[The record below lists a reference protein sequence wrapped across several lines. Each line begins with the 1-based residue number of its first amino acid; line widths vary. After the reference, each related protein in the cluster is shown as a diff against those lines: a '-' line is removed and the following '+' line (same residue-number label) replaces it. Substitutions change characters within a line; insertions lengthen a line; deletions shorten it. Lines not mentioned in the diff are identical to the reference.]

1 MSRQFLIR
9 RVTLLIL
16 LLSLLAINLVS
27 AQQPVFRIG
36 ILDNDRGPISNGAR
50 LAVQEINAAGG
61 VRGADGTSFR
71 LELVIQPTNFG
82 INTEEAVNNLNQADI
97 IAALGPESSTEVLN
111 TLPQLQNLNV
121 PVITPAMNDT
131 IINSDT
137 TNRLFRS
144 RAAQILNEQALASFL
159 INDIGLSTIV
169 TVQLDLESSG
179 SVIGFSSAATALGV
193 APKAGLL
200 LQQDQQVEDLAAAI
214 IAADAEIAVT
224 FGAPAI
230 ASALYNTLR
239 ESDWTGLFAFD
250 QVEDPTFRDNI
261 PLSNLNGIFSVNTW
275 SFATENA
282 ASITF
287 LNNFIRMF
295 GTVPGPVEAASYD
308 SVYLL
313 AEAIAQPGELQANL
327 GQLSEIAGVQ
337 GVLSPNRL
345 APGETSNNVTVM
357 RLGAFGT
364 PQVVARYAGGVR
376 LPEDTE
382 PVNPSAPDSTAT
394 PEPTAT
400 PDGVVITISARPF
413 QNVRSGPGTEYEVIG
428 QVTEGTQ
435 IQPIGS
441 NRENTWVVVDF
452 RGRQGW
458 LSVPIL
464 EVFGDLNSIAIID
477 PPPTPTPGYTPT
489 PQPSQ
494 EPNLIIESA
503 TVSPS
508 PIIAGQ
514 PFNVNVVIRNAGATA
529 AGEFAIA
536 ATFPPN
542 SAYAATIVPGLGAGQ
557 STTATLSTTL
567 SNTGSY
573 SVMIIVDLNNQVPGE
588 KHNLTFNYSVDHP
601 VINQGNITLDSG
613 GSLDINGDGIADVQ
627 WTGSEFTAISGAV
640 VGIISGADFNTVHWD
655 LVNPGT
661 IDQGNVQRTSLN
673 AGYVIGIITGS
684 GHRGVIRIN
693 DLPGGQAV
701 IGYRAYQ
708 N

>member
-1 MSRQFLIR
+1 MSRQSLIR
-9 RVTLLIL
+9 RITLLML
-16 LLSLLAINLVS
+16 LLSLFAINLVS

-36 ILDNDRGPISNGAR
+36 VLDNDRGPISNGAR

-61 VRGADGTSFR
+61 VVGADGTNFR

-82 INTEEAVNNLNQADI
+82 INTEDAVNNLIQADI

-111 TLPQLQNLNV
+111 TLPHLQNLNV

-159 INDIGLSTIV
+159 INEIGISSIV

-193 APKAGLL
+193 APSAGLL
-200 LQQDQQVEDLAAAI
+200 LQQDLQVADLANAI
-214 IAADAEIAVT
+214 MESEAEIAVT

-230 ASALYNTLR
+230 ASELYNTLR

-250 QVEDPTFRDNI
+250 QVEDPAFRDTI

-282 ASITF
+282 ASTTF
-287 LNNFIRMF
+287 LNSFIRTF
-295 GTVPGPVEAASYD
+295 GTVPGAVEAASYD
-308 SVYLL
+308 SIYLL
-313 AEAIAQPGELQANL
+313 AEAIALPGELQTNL
-327 GQLSEIAGVQ
+327 GQLTEVPGVQ
-337 GVLSPNRL
+337 GLLSPSRL
-345 APGETSNNVTVM
+345 APGETSNNVTVI

-376 LPEDTE
+376 LPEDE
-382 PVNPSAPDSTAT
+382 QPVGPVAPDSTAT

-400 PDGVVITISARPF
+400 PDGVVITITARPF
-413 QNVRSGPGTEYEVIG
+413 QNVRSGPGTQYEVIG

-441 NRENTWVVVDF
+441 NRDNSWVVIDF

-458 LSVPIL
+458 LSVSIMD
-464 EVFGDLNSIAIID
+464 VFGNLNTLPMID
-477 PPPTPTPGYTPT
+477 PPPTPTPGFTPT
-489 PQPSQ
+489 PMPSQ
-494 EPNLIIESA
+494 DPNLIIESA
-503 TVSPS
+503 SVSPS

-514 PFNVNVVIRNAGATA
+514 PFNVNVVVRNAGATN

-557 STTATLSTTL
+557 STTATLTATL

-573 SVMIIVDLNNQVPGE
+573 SVMIIADLNNQVPGE
-588 KHNLTFNYSVDHP
+588 KQNLTFNYSVDRA
-601 VINQGNITLDSG
+601 ITNQGSITLDSG
-613 GSLDINGDGIADVQ
+613 ATLDIDGDGIADVQ
-627 WTGSEFTAISGAV
+627 WTGIDFLAVNGASIGV
-640 VGIISGADFNTVHWD
+640 IPGVDYSAVHWD
-655 LVNPGT
+655 LINLGIINRVSIPRPEVNPGAVM
-661 IDQGNVQRTSLN
+661 GVANGV
-673 AGYVIGIITGS
+673 GS
-684 GHRGVIRIN
+684 RAVIRIN
-693 DLPGGQAV
+693 DYPGSQTS
-701 IGYRAYQ
+701 ITYRSYP

>member
-1 MSRQFLIR
+1 MSRQFLIQR
-9 RVTLLIL
+9 ITLLIL
-16 LLSLLAINLVS
+16 TLSLLAINLVS

-82 INTEEAVNNLNQADI
+82 VNTEDAVNNLNQADI

-159 INDIGLSTIV
+159 INEIGVSNII
-169 TVQLDLESSG
+169 TVQLDIESSG
-179 SVIGFSSAATALGV
+179 SVIGFSSAATALGTP
-193 APKAGLL
+193 PKASLL
-200 LQQDQQVEDLAAAI
+200 LQQEVSDLVTAI
-214 IAADAEIAVT
+214 IQADAEMVVA
-224 FGAPAI
+224 FGAPTI
-230 ASALYNTLR
+230 ASELYNTLR

-250 QVEDPTFRDNI
+250 QVEDPAFRDNV
-261 PLSNLNGIFSVNTW
+261 PLSSLNGIFSVNTW
-275 SFATENA
+275 SFATENTD
-282 ASITF
+282 SNTF
-287 LNNFIRMF
+287 LNSFIRMF

-313 AEAIAQPGELQANL
+313 AEAITQPGELQTNL
-327 GQLSEIAGVQ
+327 GQLTEIAGVQ
-337 GVLSPNRL
+337 GLLTPSRL
-345 APGETSNNVTVM
+345 APGETSNNVTVT

-376 LPEDTE
+376 LPDDAE
-382 PVNPSAPDSTAT
+382 PISPAAPDSTPT
-394 PEPTAT
+394 PEPTPT
-400 PDGVVITISARPF
+400 PDGVVITITARPF

-428 QVTEGTQ
+428 QLTEGTQ
-435 IQPIGS
+435 IQPIGA
-441 NRENTWVVVDF
+441 NRENTWAVIDF

-458 LSVPIL
+458 ISIPIL
-464 EVFGDLNSIAIID
+464 EIFGDLNSLPMID
-477 PPPTPTPGYTPT
+477 PPPTPTPGHTPT
-489 PQPSQ
+489 PVPPQ

-503 TVSPS
+503 SVSPS
-508 PIIAGQ
+508 PIVAGQ
-514 PFNVNVVIRNAGATA
+514 PFHVSVVIRNAGATN

-557 STTATLSTTL
+557 STTAALSTTL
-567 SNTGSY
+567 TNTGSY
-573 SVMIIVDLNNQVPGE
+573 SVMIIADLNNQVPGE
-588 KHNLTFNYSVDHP
+588 KQNLTFNYTVDHP
-601 VINQGNITLDSG
+601 ITNQGNLTLDSG
-613 GSLDINGDGIADVQ
+613 GSLDLEGNGAVDIQ
-627 WTGSEFTAISGAV
+627 WTGTEFVAMSGAQI
-640 VGIISGADFNTVHWD
+640 GIISGVDYNTVHWD
-655 LVNPGT
+655 LVNPGIINQSNIQRSS
-661 IDQGNVQRTSLN
+661 ID
-673 AGYVIGIITGS
+673 AGYVIGVITGA
-684 GHRGVIRIN
+684 GYRGVIRIN

-701 IGYRAYQ
+701 IAYRAYQ